1 MCKKLKIII
10 GTLLVTTLVNVNVF
24 AAPIAHLWSDDNLTQ
39 SYNRPYYIGNAL
51 SGAGLNV
58 SKFVDKTFT
67 KTTFL
72 SKVATPHVLYFN
84 GHGGNNGSNTFLAP
98 PGGGYVYPSDIK
110 SKAYGHYNFVY
121 FAACHTGETSA
132 MANAFSITS
141 SENEAFVGFKNTIKA
156 DWTQTMFDKAMFEG
170 LAKGK
175 SVNDSVWNART
186 ETGITNYYM
195 YGNYHSKLEK

>member
-110 SKAYGHYNFVY
+110 SKASINSKDVENLSLNILEEFDLKGLEIKENNLKIVNEVSDNFEWNPNTKLAY
-121 FAACHTGETSA
+121 IIEFDYLLNDFISHGYLTLDANTGELLDL
-132 MANAFSITS
+132 
-141 SENEAFVGFKNTIKA
+141 V
-156 DWTQTMFDKAMFEG
+156 
-170 LAKGK
+170 
-175 SVNDSVWNART
+175 
-186 ETGITNYYM
+186 Y
-195 YGNYHSKLEK
+195 